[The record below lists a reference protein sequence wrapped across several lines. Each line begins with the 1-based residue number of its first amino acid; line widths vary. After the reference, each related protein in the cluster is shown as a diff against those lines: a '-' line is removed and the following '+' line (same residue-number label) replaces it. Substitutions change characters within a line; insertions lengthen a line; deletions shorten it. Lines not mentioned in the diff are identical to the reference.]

1 MTQAMHIYTAIIP
14 NREMSVSAAD
24 PDTLI
29 RKLVMEINLHSD
41 GQVSLNMDKVMD
53 KFHREGFDEV
63 KDALSMVIGIKFIES
78 YLDLPPLLI
87 DMAGN
92 SLDIL
97 IDDRDPPLP
106 LDIVV
111 LETAKE
117 DDPEDHVYSVHSTA
131 FIGSAYM
138 RLVQPRPFRRA
149 DARALANL
157 IRNRHGE

>member
-1 MTQAMHIYTAIIP
+1 MTPAMHIYTATIP
-14 NREMSVSAAD
+14 DREMSVSAAD
-24 PDTLI
+24 PEALI
-29 RKLVMEINLHSD
+29 RKLVMEVNLNGD
-41 GQVSLNMDKVMD
+41 DRVVLNMDKVMD
-53 KFHREGFDEV
+53 KFHREGFDKV
-63 KDALSMVIGIKFIES
+63 KGALSSVIGVKFVES

-87 DMAGN
+87 DMNGN
-92 SLDIL
+92 SVDIL

-117 DDPEDHVYSVHSTA
+117 DDPEDHVYSVNSTP
-131 FIGSAYM
+131 FIGDAYM